1 MVRRKTKTTRRK
13 TPARRRKKKTTH
25 IQLDATVVREISAI
39 LWGLVGII
47 FLLSAFGLAGAV
59 GDFINPKLQQVFGIG
74 TYIVPFGFFLIAI
87 TLFFSKK
94 VHFTFFKN
102 LGIVFLIASFL
113 GLVHM
118 QMPVDIPI
126 EELSEK
132 VVSAGG
138 WVGFTSSFI
147 RIFMGDAATYVILV
161 SLFLIGTLV
170 SFELSLKDLFSFF
183 IPNVKFTIHDG
194 KEAPVAKK
202 KGAVKIIKP
211 DFSKKQ
217 IEAAEAE
224 IEEAKKEI
232 AKPKTQKASLEED
245 TLNIVKP
252 DIVPKKKKK
261 NKDAI
266 EIKDTVYTDWE
277 FPTLDLLKESTGET
291 FTDDRLLMKNA
302 EKIREKLQQFGIDV
316 TMKDVHVGPTVTQY
330 SLLPNEGVKLTKIT
344 ALKDDLAL
352 ALAAQSLRI
361 EAPIPGKSVVGIE
374 LPNEKRT
381 VVHMREMIESEE
393 FSSIKSSLRLTLG
406 RDVAGK
412 PVIADLAKMPHLLIA
427 GATGAGKSVGMNSFL
442 ISLLY
447 QNSPQDLKFI
457 MIDPKRVELSIYNS
471 IPHLLTPVITEAD
484 KALSAL
490 KWAVAEMMRRYT
502 LCSDNKCRNIEEYN
516 KMVEK
521 KMPKIVIVIDELADL
536 MMRQYKKDTEA
547 AICRLAQMARAVGM
561 HLIVATQRPSVDV
574 ITGLIKANIP
584 TRISFTVTSSI
595 DSRTVIDSVGA
606 EDLLGMGDMLFLN
619 SSLGK
624 PVRVQGIY
632 VSTEEVQ
639 KVTNRIKTTVTE
651 NEYTD
656 ITKEE
661 DEEDDTAD
669 KITSFNLD
677 DAEEEDDMVPAAVDL
692 IKQTGKASASLFQRH
707 LKVGYARAA
716 RLLDILEEKGVV
728 GPAKGAKPREIFIEL
743 EEEES

>member
-1 MVRRKTKTTRRK
+1 MVKKRKTTKRRKAVTRKRK
-13 TPARRRKKKTTH
+13 TAH
-25 IQLDATVVREISAI
+25 IELDAAVLREITSI
-39 LWGLVGII
+39 FWGSIGVLF
-47 FLLSAFGLAGAV
+47 FLSSFGLAGPI
-59 GDFINPKLQQVFGIG
+59 GMSINGFLVKVFGIG
-74 TYIVPFGFFLIAI
+74 TYVVPFGFFLIAL

-94 VHFTFFKN
+94 VYFNFFKN
-102 LGIVFLIASFL
+102 LGILLLISSFL
-113 GLVHM
+113 GLIHM
-118 QMPVDIPI
+118 RLPV
-126 EELSEK
+126 EK
-132 VVSAGG
+132 SAENVAQAGG
-138 WVGFTSSFI
+138 WVGFTTSFFL
-147 RIFMGDAATYVILV
+147 RLFMNDPATYVILV
-161 SLFLIGTLV
+161 ALFLIGVLV
-170 SFELSLKDLFSFF
+170 SFELSLKDLFSIFV
-183 IPNVKFTIHDG
+183 PKVKFTVHNG
-194 KEAPVAKK
+194 QTSNKRELN
-202 KGAVKIIKP
+202 AVKIIKP
-211 DFSKKQ
+211 NFSKKE
-217 IEAAEAE
+217 IEAAE
-224 IEEAKKEI
+224 KEI
-232 AKPKTQKASLEED
+232 KQAAKEIKAPKK

-252 DIVPKKKKK
+252 DILPKKKKE
-261 NKDAI
+261 AI
-266 EIKDTVYTDWE
+266 EIKETQYTDWE
-277 FPTLDLLKESTGET
+277 FPPLDLLKESTSEE
-291 FTDDRLLMKNA
+291 FTDDKLLMKNA
-302 EKIREKLQQFGIDV
+302 EKIRQKLMQFGIDV

-352 ALAAQSLRI
+352 ALAAKSLRM

-381 VVHMREMIESEE
+381 IVHMREILESEE
-393 FSSIKSSLRLTLG
+393 FANIKSSLRLTLG
-406 RDVAGK
+406 RDVSGK
-412 PVIADLAKMPHLLIA
+412 PVVVDLDKMPHLLIA

-471 IPHLLTPVITEAD
+471 IPHLLTPVITDAE

-502 LCSDNKCRNIEEYN
+502 LCSDNKCRNIGEYN
-516 KMVEK
+516 KIAEK

-536 MMRQYKKDTEA
+536 MMRQFKKDTEA

-584 TRISFTVTSSI
+584 TRISFAVTSSI

-624 PVRVQGIY
+624 PIRVQGIY

-639 KVTNRIKTTVTE
+639 KVTNRIKVTE
-651 NEYTD
+651 TDPEYTD
-656 ITKEE
+656 ITKEK
-661 DEEDDTAD
+661 DDSG

-677 DAEEEDDMVPAAVDL
+677 DENEQDDLVGDAVAL
-692 IKQTGKASASLFQRH
+692 IKQSGKASASLFQRH

-728 GPAKGAKPREIFIEL
+728 GPTKGAKPREVFIEM
-743 EEEES
+743 EENEEG

>member
-1 MVRRKTKTTRRK
+1 MIKRRKTTKKRKKVVRRKR
-13 TPARRRKKKTTH
+13 KTTH
-25 IQLDATVVREISAI
+25 IELDAAVIREISAI
-39 LWGLVGII
+39 FWGLIGIL
-47 FLLSAFGLAGAV
+47 FALSAFGLAGPIGV
-59 GDFINPKLQQVFGIG
+59 SINGFLKQIFGIG
-74 TYIVPFGFFLIAI
+74 TYIVPFAFFLIAL

-94 VHFTFFKN
+94 VHFNFFKN
-102 LGIVFLIASFL
+102 LGIILLVSAFL

-118 QMPVDIPI
+118 RLPMDLPF
-126 EELSEK
+126 EELK
-132 VVSAGG
+132 NQVVSVGG
-138 WVGFTSSFI
+138 WVGFTASFI
-147 RIFMGDAATYVILV
+147 RLFVGDTASTVILV
-161 SLFLIGTLV
+161 ALLLIGFLI
-170 SFELSLKDLFSFF
+170 SFEFSLKDLFSLFV
-183 IPNVKFTIHDG
+183 PKVKFTVHNG
-194 KEAPVAKK
+194 KTVSKK
-202 KGAVKIIKP
+202 EKNAVKIIKP
-211 DFSKKQ
+211 DFSKKE

-224 IEEAKKEI
+224 IKQAAKEI
-232 AKPKTQKASLEED
+232 RAPKEEKK
-245 TLNIVKP
+245 LNIVKP
-252 DIVPKKKKK
+252 EIIPKKK
-261 NKDAI
+261 KDAI
-266 EIKDTVYTDWE
+266 EIKETQYTDWE
-277 FPTLDLLKESTGET
+277 FPPLDLLKESNAEE
-291 FTDDRLLMKNA
+291 FTDDKFLMKNA
-302 EKIREKLQQFGIDV
+302 EKIRQKLMQFGIDV

-330 SLLPNEGVKLTKIT
+330 SLLPNDGVKLTKIT

-352 ALAAQSLRI
+352 ALAAKSLRI

-381 VVHMREMIESEE
+381 IVHMREILESAE
-393 FSSIKSSLRLTLG
+393 FAKIKSSLRLTLG
-406 RDVAGK
+406 RDVSGK
-412 PVIADLAKMPHLLIA
+412 PVVVDLDKMPHLLIA

-471 IPHLLTPVITEAD
+471 IPHLLTPVITDAE

-502 LCSDNKCRNIEEYN
+502 LCSDHKCRNISEYN
-516 KMVEK
+516 KIAEK

-536 MMRQYKKDTEA
+536 MMRQFKKDTEA

-584 TRISFTVTSSI
+584 TRISFAVTSSV

-624 PVRVQGIY
+624 PVRIQGIY

-639 KVTNRIKTTVTE
+639 KVTNRIKVSETDP
-651 NEYTD
+651 EYTD
-656 ITKEE
+656 ITREE
-661 DEEDDTAD
+661 EENTQ
-669 KITSFNLD
+669 KITSFSLND
-677 DAEEEDDMVPAAVDL
+677 DEEQDDLVGDAVEL

-743 EEEES
+743 GEDEAE

>member
-1 MVRRKTKTTRRK
+1 MAKRRKSTN
-13 TPARRRKKKTTH
+13 RRKKTAIRKRKTTH
-25 IQLDATVVREISAI
+25 VKLDVVVVREISAI
-39 LWGLVGII
+39 AWGLVGGL
-47 FLLSAFGLAGAV
+47 FLIAMLGSQVPIWANINSFLAQIFGLGRY
-59 GDFINPKLQQVFGIG
+59 F
-74 TYIVPFGFFLIAI
+74 VPFAFFVIAI

-94 VHFTFFKN
+94 IHFTFFKN
-102 LGIVFLIASFL
+102 LGIAFFVTSVL
-113 GLVHM
+113 GLIHM
-118 QMPVDIPI
+118 SLPMNLPF
-126 EELSEK
+126 EELK
-132 VVSAGG
+132 IQITSAGG
-138 WVGFTSSFI
+138 WVGFTASFL
-147 RIFMGDAATYVILV
+147 RIFIGDAATYVILIA
-161 SLFLIGTLV
+161 LLLIGFLIT
-170 SFELSLKDLFSFF
+170 FELSLKDLFSIFV
-183 IPNVKFTIHDG
+183 PKVKFTVYNG
-194 KEAPVAKK
+194 QTQNKETKN
-202 KGAVKIIKP
+202 AVKIIKP
-211 DFSKKQ
+211 DFSKKE
-217 IEAAEAE
+217 IEAAEKE
-224 IEEAKKEI
+224 IEKTVKEIKAPKKKKE
-232 AKPKTQKASLEED
+232 
-245 TLNIVKP
+245 LNIIKP
-252 DIVPKKKKK
+252 DIVTKKQKE
-261 NKDAI
+261 AI
-266 EIKDTVYTDWE
+266 EIKNTEYTDWE
-277 FPTLDLLKESTGET
+277 FPTLDLLKESNSET
-291 FTDDRLLMKNA
+291 FADDRLLMKNA
-302 EKIREKLQQFGIDV
+302 EKIRQKLAQFGINV

-352 ALAAQSLRI
+352 ALAAKSLRI

-381 VVHMREMIESEE
+381 VVHMRELLESEE
-393 FSSIKSSLRLTLG
+393 FTKLKSSLRLTLG

-412 PVIADLAKMPHLLIA
+412 PVVVDLAKMPHLLIA

-471 IPHLLTPVITEAD
+471 IPHLLTPVITDAE

-502 LCSDNKCRNIEEYN
+502 LCSDHKCRNIEEYN
-516 KMVEK
+516 KVAETK
-521 KMPKIVIVIDELADL
+521 IPKIVIVIDELADL
-536 MMRQYKKDTEA
+536 MMRQFKKDTEA

-584 TRISFTVTSSI
+584 TRISFAVTSSI
-595 DSRTVIDSVGA
+595 DSRTIIDSVGA

-639 KVTNRIKTTVTE
+639 KVTNRIKVTKTDP
-651 NEYTD
+651 EYQD
-656 ITKEE
+656 ITREE
-661 DEEDDTAD
+661 EKDTAT
-669 KITSFNLD
+669 KITSFSLSD
-677 DAEEEDDMVPAAVDL
+677 DDEQDDLVGDAVEL

-743 EEEES
+743 EDGGES